1 MIEGRTDIVKD
12 PFSTITARNV
22 PFKATEAEIVHF
34 FGQAGKVGVR
44 GVLDCSLL
52 SPPDHEGCYQW
63 VQECSREFDCL
74 ILPTSMLFAEANL
87 HGLRVTLL
95 HDAQVV
101 DVIRTMNRE
110 GKLNTW
116 VSVQYATP
124 EVCEIAVACA

>member
-63 VQECSREFDCL
+63 VQECSREFDC
-74 ILPTSMLFAEANL
+74 MLDLAIKHAVCGSKSARL
-87 HGLRVTLL
+87 
-95 HDAQVV
+95 
-101 DVIRTMNRE
+101 E
-110 GKLNTW
+110 GYSST
-116 VSVQYATP
+116 
-124 EVCEIAVACA
+124 

>member
-1 MIEGRTDIVKD
+1 
-12 PFSTITARNV
+12 
-22 PFKATEAEIVHF
+22 
-34 FGQAGKVGVR
+34 
-44 GVLDCSLL
+44 
-52 SPPDHEGCYQW
+52 
-63 VQECSREFDCL
+63 
-74 ILPTSMLFAEANL
+74 MLFAEANL

-124 EVCEIAVACA
+124 EVREIVLLVFEFSVLVRALHEL